1 MPTSNV
7 NLTPELVSFVQD
19 QVETGHFNNNSEVH
33 RAALAAMKKAE
44 EERQAKLNRLRAE
57 IQVGLDDIEAGR
69 YTEINSSE
77 ELHDFVS
84 AIGNEARREL
94 EAEGVKIA
102 P

>member
-7 NLTPELVSFVQD
+7 NLTPELVSFVQE

-33 RAALAAMKKAE
+33 RAALAAMKKVE
-44 EERQAKLNRLRAE
+44 EERQARLDRLRAE

-69 YTEINSSE
+69 SVEIKGEE
-77 ELHDFVS
+77 ELHEMMS
-84 AIGNEARREL
+84 EIGNQARQEL
-94 EAEGVKIA
+94 KDEGVEIA